1 MNMEVGTSSSAR
13 HWTREM
19 VVGTVWAACVAWAPL
34 VVLAN
39 IVVEAVPHVRGIG
52 FFPQL
57 RYVVITSTCLVN
69 TLAAACLYRWLVAR
83 SNRPRWLLRGCLVVV
98 ALVVLELMDILGP
111 RGLARA
117 AIAPVVVVNL
127 ISALLVPG
135 LVESPPRRKWVVV
148 TTAIL
153 GFIEIFGVVAALATE
168 HPLTGAAGESEF
180 EIPRSMLDAQQR
192 FIDLPSGAR
201 IHYVDVGS
209 GETLL
214 FLHGN
219 PSWSFQWRELIGGL
233 QGSFR
238 CVTLDYPGF
247 GLSTAPGSFAYT
259 PREESL
265 VVEEFV
271 EQLKLKNV
279 TLVMQ
284 DWGGPIGMGL
294 AIRRPEL
301 IRRVVLGSTWAW
313 RTGAGEPRGKWSV
326 IAGGPI
332 GEFLQINFN
341 GVVAASLSNGIV
353 RQLPPEVAALY
364 RRPFLP
370 LDRRGIAAFYPYE
383 ITAADDYFREL
394 EAGLGRVADKPALIF
409 WAGKDIGFPRSD
421 LVRWE
426 RAFPDHKTVELPD
439 ANHFFFEDTA
449 QRMIQEVGSLA
460 SR

>member
-1 MNMEVGTSSSAR
+1 MRVDASSSAR
-13 HWTREM
+13 QWTRET
-19 VVGTVWAACVAWAPL
+19 VVGTVWAACVAWAL
-34 VVLAN
+34 LAVVAN
-39 IVVEAVPHVRGIG
+39 ITVEAVPHVRGIG

-57 RYVVITSTCLVN
+57 RYVSITSACLVN
-69 TLAAACLYRWLVAR
+69 TLGAACLYRWLVAR
-83 SNRPRWLLRGCLVVV
+83 SNRPRWLLSGCLVAVT
-98 ALVVLELMDILGP
+98 LVILALMDILGP
-111 RGLARA
+111 PGLARA
-117 AIAPVVVVNL
+117 AIAPVVAVNL
-127 ISALLVPG
+127 ISALLVPR
-135 LVESPPRRKWVVV
+135 LVDRPPRRKWVVV
-148 TTAIL
+148 TTGTL
-153 GFIEIFGVVAALATE
+153 VFIEIFGVVAGLATE
-168 HPLTGAAGESEF
+168 QPLTGVSGGSEF
-180 EIPRSMLDAQQR
+180 EIPRSMFDAQQR

-233 QGSFR
+233 RGSFR
-238 CVTLDYPGF
+238 CITLDYPGF
-247 GLSTAPGSFAYT
+247 GLSTAPRSFGYT

-265 VVEEFV
+265 VVGEFV
-271 EQLKLKNV
+271 EQLELQNV

-313 RTGAGEPRGKWSV
+313 RTSASEPRGQWSV
-326 IAGGPI
+326 IAGGHI

-341 GVVAASLSNGIV
+341 GVVAAALNSGIV
-353 RQLPPEVAALY
+353 RQLPTDVAALY

-370 LDRRGIAAFYPYE
+370 LDHRGIAAFYPHE

-394 EAGLGRVADKPALIF
+394 EAGLGRVADKPALIL
-409 WAGKDIGFPRSD
+409 WAGKDIGFPRRD

-426 RAFPDHKTVELPD
+426 RAFPDHKTIELPD

-449 QRMIQEVGSLA
+449 QQVIQEVRSFALK
-460 SR
+460 